1 MADRLRSDARRN
13 RDRILTAAG
22 DLYIEQGV
30 DVPLEEVARRAGVG
44 IATLYRRFPDRGQL
58 MRGVALEVLQR
69 VIEEARAALTGEPDG
84 FLALARYLHRSLD
97 LRIAAVMPILDG
109 PVDLDGDAD
118 LHAAHQALTP
128 LYEAIVQRAHEHGL
142 RPDVGAGDLGLMVIR
157 LSRPLPG
164 ASFSREFDG
173 ATAHRQLD
181 LLLDGLRLPDARR
194 LADGAADGLTIEA
207 VRGARRRTPG
217 LGND

>member
-1 MADRLRSDARRN
+1 MQNRLRSDARRN
-13 RDRILTAAG
+13 RDRILAAAG
-22 DLYIEQGV
+22 ELYVEQGV

-69 VIEEARAALTGEPDG
+69 VADEARDALAEEADG
-84 FLALARYLHRSLD
+84 FRALARYLHRSLD
-97 LRIAAVMPILDG
+97 LRIAAVMPIVDG
-109 PVDLDGDAD
+109 AVDLDGDPE
-118 LHAAHQALTP
+118 LHAAHLALTP
-128 LYEAIVQRAHEHGL
+128 LYEAIVRRAHEHGL
-142 RPDVGAGDLGLMVIR
+142 RPDIGAGDLGLIVIR

-164 ASFSREFDG
+164 ASFSREFDN

-181 LLLDGLRLPDARR
+181 ILLDGLRMPEARR
-194 LADGAADGLTIEA
+194 PADSAADGLTIDQ

-217 LGND
+217 LGDG